1 MSITKEKVTNLFL
14 GLIAIGFGVMTIKTG
29 GFALFGGVEGKE
41 FAGRYVPFV
50 LWFNFIAGF
59 FYVIVGIGIII
70 KKAWS
75 LILAKI
81 LAITTILVFAG
92 FGIHVLSGGD
102 YEMRT
107 VGALTVRSLFW
118 IFISIVLMKI
128 SREKNL

>member
-50 LWFNFIAGF
+50 LWLNFIAGF